1 MKKVLASILA
11 VSALTAAGTA
21 YAGMPAATGVNGSLH
36 DMNVVASSGADS
48 MDRVC
53 VFCHTPHN
61 ATVTDELGQNNYPLW
76 NHAMSQQTFTA
87 YTWATPNNSPFVI
100 IDPLIGPSRLCL
112 TCHDGSVALD
122 EHGKALAQSGGRTSQ
137 GLFIGN
143 YDNGRGNLTSDLSN
157 THPIGFDYNAIREV
171 RNANAQGKD
180 AATGDSEIINS
191 DFGFATAVTYDS
203 TALYASQGHYN
214 TVTRNTGTSGFKR
227 IKDVL
232 YGGNI
237 MTCASCHEVHNK
249 ENATQNAYNALNTI
263 GGDSQHGSSKAPNYF
278 LWAKEADSLICLS
291 CHVK

>member
-1 MKKVLASILA
+1 MKKVLASMLA
-11 VSALTAAGTA
+11 VAALTAAGTA
-21 YAGMPAATGVNGSLH
+21 YAGIPAATGVNGSLH
-36 DMNVVASSGADS
+36 DMNIVVGPGADS

-76 NHAMSQQTFTA
+76 NHEMSQQTFTA

-112 TCHDGSVALD
+112 TCHDGSVAID
-122 EHGKALAQSGGRTSQ
+122 EHGKALSQSGGK
-137 GLFIGN
+137 IGGGVKIGMI
-143 YDNGRGNLTSDLSN
+143 NGGRANLTSDLSN

-171 RNANAQGKD
+171 RNSNATNKD
-180 AATGDSEIINS
+180 TTTNDTEIISS
-191 DFGFATAVTYDS
+191 DWGFAKSIV
-203 TALYASQGHYN
+203 ASNTQGVYN
-214 TVTRNTGTSGFKR
+214 TVDRNSNTGTAKK

-249 ENATQNAYNALNTI
+249 ENMTQDPWNTTNLA
-263 GGDSQHGSSKAPNYF
+263 GAAEKARTNTLAPNYF
-278 LWAKEADSLICLS
+278 LWSKQSNSLICLS

>member
-1 MKKVLASILA
+1 
-11 VSALTAAGTA
+11 
-21 YAGMPAATGVNGSLH
+21 MPAATGVNGSLH

-61 ATVTDELGQNNYPLW
+61 ATVTDDLGQNNYPLW
-76 NHAMSQQTFTA
+76 NHEMSQQTFTA

-112 TCHDGSVALD
+112 TCHDGSIALD
-122 EHGKALAQSGGRTSQ
+122 EHGKALSQSGGTVV
-137 GLFIGN
+137 GGTKIGMI
-143 YDNGRGNLTSDLSN
+143 NGGRANLTSDLSN
-157 THPIGFDYNAIREV
+157 THPIGFDYNAIRLV
-171 RNANAQGKD
+171 RNANAQNKD
-180 AATGDSEIINS
+180 TTTGDSEIISS
-191 DFGFATAVTYDS
+191 DYGFATSIAFSPT
-203 TALYASQGHYN
+203 QGTYN
-214 TVTRNTGTSGFKR
+214 TVNRNPATGGYKK

-249 ENATQNAYNALNTI
+249 ENMTQDAWNTNNLA
-263 GGDSQHGSSKAPNYF
+263 GAAEQTRTGQAAPNYF
-278 LWAKEADSLICLS
+278 LWSKQSNSLICLS